1 MNQFQIGIILFSTG
15 IVWHLIMRKSMDIG
29 MAIRAMFSNERGEVE
44 AGGEGGGEVKFTD
57 AQQKHID
64 KLIAAKAADY
74 HSKLSPLQK
83 QLEEL
88 GKFKTEFEK
97 SQEQK
102 NQEDLVKQ
110 KKYEEAEGNYKKQIN
125 EFSGKL
131 SAKDQEIQDLKINH
145 ALTNEISRQGGFTEE
160 SLAMIRGNATI
171 DAQGNIVIK
180 SKDANGADI
189 TVPVADG
196 VKKLLTERPHL
207 VKSSFKGGG
216 GTGSGQGDGGQGS
229 GGGTG
234 EESLEALNAKY
245 AEALKGTDLKLRSEL
260 KGKIQAALNKKKS
273 SI

>member
-1 MNQFQIGIILFSTG
+1 MNHYQVWIALFLIGIVG
-15 IVWHLIMRKSMDIG
+15 HLVMRKSMDIG
-29 MAIRAMFSNERGEVE
+29 KKVRELFNNERGEVE
-44 AGGEGGGEVKFTD
+44 AGGDLKFTD
-57 AQQKHID
+57 VQQAHID

-74 HSKLSPLQK
+74 HNKLTPLQK
-83 QLEEL
+83 QLDEL

-97 SQEQK
+97 SQETK

-125 EFSGKL
+125 DFSGKL

-145 ALTNEISRQGGFTEE
+145 SLVNEISKQGGFTEE

-171 DAQGNIVIK
+171 DAAGNIVIK

-207 VKSSFKGGG
+207 VRSTFKGGG
-216 GTGSGQGDGGQGS
+216 GTGGGQGDGGA
-229 GGGTG
+229 GGAGGAGG
-234 EESLEALNAKY
+234 EESLESLNARY
-245 AEALKGTDLKLRSEL
+245 AEAMKGTDLKLRSEL
-260 KGKIQAALNKKKS
+260 KGKITAALAKKRS
-273 SI
+273 G